1 MGVSKVE
8 FFRHNIGEAEIAS
21 LVETLNGVFLTAGPK
36 TKLFEQ
42 QLAAYLGVARA
53 VGVTSWTTGAFLIL
67 KAWGI
72 GPGDEVIVPGMTFV
86 ASANVVCHC
95 GATPVFVDSERS
107 TGNVDV
113 GAIAEKITPRTRAII
128 PVHLYGH
135 MVDMHALRELADR
148 HGIKVLEDAA
158 HCIEGTRDGLRPGVL
173 GDAACF
179 SFYAT
184 KNIASGEGGAIATND
199 ATLAEQLLL
208 YRLHGMSKS
217 AADRYT
223 ARYQHWDMEL
233 LGYKANM
240 FDIQAALLIPQLA
253 RIDELRA
260 RKEAICRRYESAFS
274 AAGIEFPQ
282 VLPGSVSARHLFTVW
297 APRGQRDDML
307 TRLQERG
314 IAVAVNF
321 RAIHLLKYYRDHH
334 GGCEGQLPVAEE
346 IGDRTITIPLY
357 AKLTDEEV
365 DFVIDGVVRTHRELA

>member
-1 MGVSKVE
+1 
-8 FFRHNIGEAEIAS
+8 
-21 LVETLNGVFLTAGPK
+21 
-36 TKLFEQ
+36 
-42 QLAAYLGVARA
+42 
-53 VGVTSWTTGAFLIL
+53 VTSWTAGAFLVL
-67 KAWGI
+67 KSWGV

-86 ASANVVCHC
+86 SSANVVCHC

-107 TGNVDV
+107 TGNIDVDLV
-113 GAIAEKITPRTRAII
+113 AAKITPRTKAII

-199 ATLAEQLLL
+199 VTLAEELML

-253 RIDELRA
+253 RIDAVRK
-260 RKEAICRRYESAFS
+260 RKEEICRRYERAFA

-282 VLPGSVSARHLFTVW
+282 VLPGAVSARHLFTIW
-297 APRGQRDDML
+297 APRGRRDEML
-307 TRLQERG
+307 GRLQERG

-321 RAIHLLKYYRDHH
+321 RAIHLLKYYREHH
-334 GGCEGQLPVAEE
+334 GGREGQLPVAEE

-357 AKLTDEEV
+357 SKLTDEEV